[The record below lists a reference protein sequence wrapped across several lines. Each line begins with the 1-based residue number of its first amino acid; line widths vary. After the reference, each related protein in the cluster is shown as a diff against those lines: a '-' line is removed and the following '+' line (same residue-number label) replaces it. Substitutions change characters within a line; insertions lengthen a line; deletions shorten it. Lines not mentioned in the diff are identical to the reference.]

1 MNKLWKY
8 IFILLILTLS
18 TFVVAIFQFPDKN
31 LHIIACDVGQ
41 GDTILITY
49 KNTQI
54 LTDGGP
60 DSSVMDCLGRYIPF
74 WDRNIEFVIATHSDS
89 DHITGLIDVLQSY
102 NVDKIVIN
110 PIDPGTSEYKALKNE
125 VGGRGIG
132 VVNPKTGM
140 KLRLDL
146 IYLDILTPTHKLLST
161 LSLEKDNDNLSKYA
175 LSKDANLYSITYK
188 LRFGS
193 FSGLFTGDI
202 PPEVSDELA
211 GVREVKSLNYIKIPH
226 HGSING
232 ITENLLKIVMP
243 KIAVISVGENQWGL
257 PKEEILNML
266 TKYDVKTLRTDELGD
281 IEVVTDGK
289 KYWVKR

>member
-41 GDTILITY
+41 GDAILITY

-60 DSSVMDCLGRYIPF
+60 DSSVMDCLGRYIQF
-74 WDRNIEFVIATHSDS
+74 WDRNIELVIATHSDS

-102 NVDKIVIN
+102 KVGIIAIN

-140 KLRLDL
+140 KLGLGL

-161 LSLEKDNDNLSKYA
+161 LSLEKDNDNLSMYA
-175 LSKDANLYSITYK
+175 FSKDANLYSITYK

-193 FSGLFTGDI
+193 FTGLFTGDI
-202 PPEVSDELA
+202 PPEVGDELA

-281 IEVVTDGK
+281 VEVVTDGK